1 MKKRCRGVRFLNSF
15 LSAIAVVLANASY
28 ALANNGPG
36 PVGMVLTF
44 VVLVLIVALTLAG
57 GGSGVL
63 ARLQAAK
70 YPSKARRIL
79 ANIMEFIAG
88 VVLFFMGIIIVP
100 VFGLLG
106 FSIYAIVRGVK
117 MIRWSKEAEKDQPR
131 PAHLEGVSPK
141 RLKAAGY
148 ILIVLT
154 LLISGYSAINF
165 EKVAGID
172 DSRYRKRGYAAALNA
187 EARNAHTT
195 AMAYLLDNPQAGM
208 VTCSDM
214 EKAGYKPSSNV
225 TCFSDMTA
233 TSGAIRMTGPER
245 WKLKK
250 PIAIITYSG
259 ELTPAEP

>member
-1 MKKRCRGVRFLNSF
+1 MKKRCRIVRFLNSF
-15 LSAIAVVLANASY
+15 LSAMSIVLATAPY
-28 ALANNGPG
+28 AFANNAPA
-36 PVGMVLTF
+36 PVGMALTF
-44 VVLVLIVALTLAG
+44 VVLVLIVVLTLVG

-70 YPSKARRIL
+70 YPSKARRTL
-79 ANIMEFIAG
+79 ANVMEFIAG

-117 MIRWSKEAEKDQPR
+117 MIRWPKEAEKDQPR
-131 PAHLEGVSPK
+131 PVHLEGVSPK

-165 EKVAGID
+165 DEMTGLA
-172 DSRYRKRGYAAALNA
+172 DSKKRAYARMLRYAAK
-187 EARNAHTT
+187 NAHT
-195 AMAYLLDNPQAGM
+195 AAKAHLEANPNAGM

-233 TSGAIRMTGPER
+233 TSGVIRMTGPER

>member
-1 MKKRCRGVRFLNSF
+1 MKKRCRSVRFLNSF
-15 LSAIAVVLANASY
+15 LSAISIVLATAPY
-28 ALANNGPG
+28 ALANNAPA
-36 PVGMVLTF
+36 PLGMALTF
-44 VVLVLIVALTLAG
+44 VVLVLIVVLTLAG

-70 YPSKARRIL
+70 YPSKARRTL
-79 ANIMEFIAG
+79 ANVMEFIAG

-131 PAHLEGVSPK
+131 PVHLEGVSPT

-165 EKVAGID
+165 DEMTGLA
-172 DSRYRKRGYAAALNA
+172 DSRKRGYARMLNSNA
-187 EARNAHTT
+187 KDAHT
-195 AMAYLLDNPQAGM
+195 AAKAHLVEANPKAGM

-214 EKAGYKPSSNV
+214 EKVGYKPSSNV